1 MSAYSV
7 TERIGQSCAW
17 VGSSEEAAMAG
28 YGVDCGSGST
38 LRDLVVAVES
48 EPDVDLDEADR
59 LIRQLRAELKDL
71 DVESV
76 TPVSLG
82 DMPPGAKGVDPI
94 SLSALLISLSAAG
107 GVFSGLIDT
116 VRDWLGRQATARRI
130 SVTIDND
137 TIVLDKASAQ
147 ERRALIDAYM
157 HRHEVE

>member
-1 MSAYSV
+1 
-7 TERIGQSCAW
+7 
-17 VGSSEEAAMAG
+17 MAG
-28 YGVDCGSGST
+28 YGVDCGSGSP
-38 LRDLVVAVES
+38 LRDLVLVVES
-48 EPDVDLDEADR
+48 EPDVDLNEADR

-76 TPVSLG
+76 THVPSQEV
-82 DMPPGAKGVDPI
+82 PRGAKGVDPI

-116 VRDWLGRQATARRI
+116 VRDWLGRQAAARRV

-137 TIVLDKASAQ
+137 TIVLEKASPQ

-157 HRHEVE
+157 HRHEVA